1 MLKTLLF
8 YAVCLNLIF
17 LVSGYPLKV
26 LATEPHERLTKPASE
41 RITEHTALIP
51 LQLSAGEWPPF
62 LSESLPH
69 QGAVAHLLSDIFAA
83 AGYQVSFTFLP
94 WGRAYH
100 DSANGK
106 YAATAVWMHSED
118 RTRDFLY
125 SEPVL
130 SEKFVFFHLKK
141 RPFNWQQLSDLRG
154 LHLGG
159 GLGYSYGPNFDQA
172 LQMAVFK
179 MSRVGSTEQ
188 NFRRLAAGRIDAF
201 AEEIS
206 VGYHTLNHQLP
217 QLTDTISHHPTPLL
231 INQSFLL
238 FPHKAPD
245 SAELAERFNK
255 QLRQF
260 KQSGRYQTYF
270 DRLAE
275 GDYQ

>member
-1 MLKTLLF
+1 MLKTVLF
-8 YAVCLNLIF
+8 YAACLNFIL
-17 LVSGYPLKV
+17 LMSGYPLKV
-26 LATEPHERLTKPASE
+26 HATETQKPLTKHASE
-41 RITEHTALIP
+41 HTTERSSLIP

-69 QGAVAHLLSDIFAA
+69 QGVVAHLLSDIFAV

-106 YAATAVWMHSED
+106 YAATAIWMQSED
-118 RTRDFLY
+118 RTSDFLY

-141 RPFNWQQLSDLRG
+141 RPFEWQQLSDLRG

-159 GLGYSYGPNFDQA
+159 GLGYSYGPAFDQA

-206 VGYHTLNHQLP
+206 VGYHTLQHQLP
-217 QLTDTISHHPTPLL
+217 ELADAISHHPKPLL

-238 FPHKAPD
+238 FPHKMPD
-245 SAELAERFNK
+245 SVRLAALFNQ
-255 QLRQF
+255 QLQQF

-270 DRLAE
+270 DRLAQ

>member
-1 MLKTLLF
+1 MLKTVLL
-8 YAVCLNLIF
+8 YAVCLNLILF
-17 LVSGYPLKV
+17 VFGRPLSAH
-26 LATEPHERLTKPASE
+26 ATEARERST
-41 RITEHTALIP
+41 LIP

-69 QGAVAHLLSDIFAA
+69 QGVVAHLLSDIFAA

-106 YAATAVWMHSED
+106 YAATAVWMQSKE

-141 RPFNWQQLSDLRG
+141 RPFDWQQLSDLRG

-159 GLGYSYGPNFDQA
+159 GLGYSYGPAFDQA

-206 VGYHTLNHQLP
+206 VGYHTLQHQLP
-217 QLTDTISHHPTPLL
+217 ELADAISHHPKPLL

-238 FPHKAPD
+238 FPHKMPD
-245 SAELAERFNK
+245 SVQLAALFNQ
-255 QLRQF
+255 QLQQF

-270 DRLAE
+270 DRLAQ